1 MRKRSISDVVEHVR
15 RAVLREDLNLPTDRC
30 LIASRATERTR
41 LWRRWCEGMHR
52 SFGVSA
58 AAFCR
63 ITTMRKT
70 LFKPPSWFSSAK
82 QLGSAQRD
90 GR

>member
-1 MRKRSISDVVEHVR
+1 
-15 RAVLREDLNLPTDRC
+15 
-30 LIASRATERTR
+30 
-41 LWRRWCEGMHR
+41 MHR